1 MLIITNG
8 IPYAYVTKVNIR
20 ILMNLFHK
28 GVNALKKYWHTVLIV
43 LGFAVFTIAGSLGAK
58 RVGIVQHDLRAST
71 SIDSIRLV
79 QISDL
84 HLNAFGTHEQ
94 GLITRVLTL
103 NADVVLL
110 SGDAVDRA
118 DALPLLRSFVKG
130 LAPVPVLLVPGNW
143 EHWSGLDFVELQN
156 LLSASG
162 AQLLLNDRWSFS
174 RGDRT
179 LQIIGL
185 DDFTAGQP
193 DLGLLD
199 TKTPRA
205 GVVTVLVQHSPA
217 FFEQTHV
224 TKQMA
229 MQRFDLCLAGHTH
242 GGQLALGGWAP
253 YTPVGSGR
261 FVAGFYDVPGCPLF
275 VSRGVGTSVLPIRFG
290 APAEVV
296 VFDL

>member
-1 MLIITNG
+1 MG
-8 IPYAYVTKVNIR
+8 
-20 ILMNLFHK
+20 LMSVK
-28 GVNALKKYWHTVLIV
+28 QALRTYWPVAMIG
-43 LGFAVFTIAGSLGAK
+43 LGFAALAIAGSLGAK
-58 RVGIVQHDLRAST
+58 SVDFVQHDLRVST
-71 SIDSIRLV
+71 SIDGIRLV

-84 HLNAFGTHEQ
+84 HLKALGSHEQ
-94 GLITRVLTL
+94 GLITRVLAL

-118 DALPLLRSFVKG
+118 DALPLLRSFLQG

-143 EHWSGLDFVELQN
+143 EHWSGLDFVDLQN
-156 LLSASG
+156 MLSASG
-162 AQLLLNDRWSFS
+162 GTLLLNERWSFS
-174 RGDRT
+174 RGERS

-193 DLGLLD
+193 DLRLLEANN
-199 TKTPRA
+199 TSGA
-205 GVVTVLVQHSPA
+205 GPITVLVQHSPA
-217 FFEQTHV
+217 FFDQPNV
-224 TKQMA
+224 TKQMVK
-229 MQRFDLCLAGHTH
+229 QRFGLCLAGHTH

-261 FVAGFYDVPGCPLF
+261 FVAGFYDVPGCRLF

>member
-1 MLIITNG
+1 MDFSPLGKRSLRT
-8 IPYAYVTKVNIR
+8 
-20 ILMNLFHK
+20 
-28 GVNALKKYWHTVLIV
+28 YWPAAMIV
-43 LGFAVFTIAGSLGAK
+43 LALAALVIEGSLGAK
-58 RVGIVQHDLRAST
+58 RVGILEYDRRDSAKT
-71 SIDSIRLV
+71 ESIRLV

-84 HLNAFGTHEQ
+84 HINAFGTHEQ
-94 GLITRVLTL
+94 GLITRVLAL

-143 EHWSGLDFVELQN
+143 EHWSGLDFVDLQN
-156 LLSASG
+156 MLSDTG
-162 AQLLLNDRWSFS
+162 ATLLLNDRWSFS

-199 TKTPRA
+199 TKTPRV
-205 GVVTVLVQHSPA
+205 GVFTVLVQHSPA
-217 FFEQTHV
+217 FFEQTNV
-224 TKQMA
+224 TRQMA
-229 MQRFDLCLAGHTH
+229 KQRFDLCLAGHTH
-242 GGQLALGGWAP
+242 GGQLAFGGWAP
-253 YTPVGSGR
+253 YTPVGSGQ
-261 FVAGFYDVPGCPLF
+261 FIAGFYDVPGCPLF

>member
-1 MLIITNG
+1 MG
-8 IPYAYVTKVNIR
+8 
-20 ILMNLFHK
+20 LMDFSPLGK
-28 GVNALKKYWHTVLIV
+28 RSLRTYWPAAMIV
-43 LGFAVFTIAGSLGAK
+43 LALAVLVIAGSLGAK
-58 RVGIVQHDLRAST
+58 RVGILEYDRR
-71 SIDSIRLV
+71 DSAKTEGIRLV

-84 HLNAFGTHEQ
+84 HINAFGTHEQ
-94 GLITRVLTL
+94 GLITRVIAL

-162 AQLLLNDRWSFS
+162 ATLLLNDRWSFS

-199 TKTPRA
+199 TKASRA

-229 MQRFDLCLAGHTH
+229 KQRFDLCLAGHTH
-242 GGQLALGGWAP
+242 GGQVALGGWAP

>member
-1 MLIITNG
+1 MGLINVKQALR
-8 IPYAYVTKVNIR
+8 AYWPVAMI
-20 ILMNLFHK
+20 
-28 GVNALKKYWHTVLIV
+28 G
-43 LGFAVFTIAGSLGAK
+43 LGFVALAIAGSLGAK
-58 RVGIVQHDLRAST
+58 SVDLVQHDLRAST
-71 SIDSIRLV
+71 SIDGIRLV

-84 HLNAFGTHEQ
+84 HLKAFGSHEQ
-94 GLITRVLTL
+94 GLITKVLAL

-118 DALPLLRSFVKG
+118 DALPLLRSFVQG

-143 EHWSGLDFVELQN
+143 EHWSGLDFVDLQN
-156 LLSASG
+156 MLSASG
-162 AQLLLNDRWSFS
+162 ATLLLNERWSFS
-174 RGDRT
+174 RGERS

-193 DLGLLD
+193 DLRLLEANN
-199 TKTPRA
+199 TSGSGPI
-205 GVVTVLVQHSPA
+205 TVLVQHSPA
-217 FFEQTHV
+217 FFEQANV
-224 TKQMA
+224 TKQMVK
-229 MQRFDLCLAGHTH
+229 QRFNLCLAGHTH

-261 FVAGFYDVPGCPLF
+261 FVAGFYDVPGCRLF

>member
-1 MLIITNG
+1 MKHRYRYL
-8 IPYAYVTKVNIR
+8 YVVLLAVGALSLLMYWVMVDTYR
-20 ILMNLFHK
+20 IEVVRHDMRTT
-28 GVNALKKYWHTVLIV
+28 AE
-43 LGFAVFTIAGSLGAK
+43 AESL
-58 RVGIVQHDLRAST
+58 RIVQ
-71 SIDSIRLV
+71 V
-79 QISDL
+79 SDL
-84 HLNAFGTHEQ
+84 HLRSFGRREMELTQQIKSLEAE
-94 GLITRVLTL
+94 LIV
-103 NADVVLL
+103 L
-110 SGDAVDRA
+110 SGDAIDKVE
-118 DALPLLRSFVKG
+118 ALPLLRSFVKG

-229 MQRFDLCLAGHTH
+229 KQRFDLCLAGHTH